1 MPEQSEARAISQK
14 LNVFCLA
21 IAEANMIL
29 WQLQVV
35 ISMEK
40 GKRAGRKRCD

>member
-29 WQLQVV
+29 
-35 ISMEK
+35 
-40 GKRAGRKRCD
+40 